1 MDGVY
6 SQHER
11 RIGKHPTAATPHP
24 RRRSAGRMATLLFAA
39 IASAQACAT
48 PPQASANP
56 DVLAALDN
64 GLRPSTL
71 QAGETLPAWSLQ
83 ERMIFHKVPGVAI
96 AILRDG
102 KVVQTAGFGVRE
114 RGTQDAVNADTLF
127 SVGSISK
134 VVTAATTLRQV
145 AAGRIDLDRNING
158 YLTSWQVPRA
168 SAFHSDALTLR
179 MLMSHTSGLTVW
191 GFEDFQPGET
201 LPSIVQT
208 LNGAKPAKNEPVRI
222 DFEPGSRMRYSGG
235 GVTVEQLVL
244 QDITGKPLEALARND
259 VFAPIGMGRS
269 TFANPLPATLGNI
282 AKAHDQDGSLTAL
295 PRGWEAFPEQ
305 AASGLWTS
313 ANDLG
318 AFVGALISAYKGR
331 SDFLSQPLAVQM
343 MTEVSPSIH
352 GLGPRLEGDSESR
365 IFHHGGSNDSYRA
378 WIEGYLDSGDGM
390 VILTNGSNG
399 GKLMMEIRNAISD
412 ALGRGINPVV
422 RAVTLAPQAMTDFA
436 GTYRMDTRVPGDVA
450 GNLAGYF
457 ETDMLEVSVTDGA
470 MTVNQGT
477 DEPPLK
483 LQPLTPTR
491 FIGGGDVS
499 RVRFEFLRNAQGQV
513 YAMVA
518 DRGSGRLY
526 FRRDTAA
533 VAMKQE

>member
-6 SQHER
+6 RQHER
-11 RIGKHPTAATPHP
+11 SIRKHATAATPLP
-24 RRRSAGRMATLLFAA
+24 RGRSAGRTATLLLAA
-39 IASAQACAT
+39 ITSAQACAH
-48 PPQASANP
+48 PPQASGST
-56 DVLAALDN
+56 DVLATLDN

-71 QAGETLPAWSLQ
+71 QAGEALPGWSLQ
-83 ERMIFHKVPGVAI
+83 ERMTFHKVPGVAI
-96 AILRDG
+96 AVLRDG

-114 RGTQDAVNADTLF
+114 RGTQHAVNADTLF
-127 SVGSISK
+127 SVGSVSK

-145 AAGRIDLDRNING
+145 AAGRIDLDRNINS
-158 YLTSWQVPRA
+158 YLTSWQVPKA
-168 SAFHSDALTLR
+168 PAFQSDALTLR

-191 GFEDFQPGET
+191 GFEDYQPGEA
-201 LPSIVQT
+201 LPTIVQT

-244 QDITGKPLEALARND
+244 QDITGKPLEALARKE
-259 VFAPIGMGRS
+259 VFKPIGMPRS
-269 TFANPLPATLGNI
+269 TFANPLPATLDNI
-282 AKAHDQDGSLTAL
+282 AKAHDQNGSLTAL

-313 ANDLG
+313 AHDLG
-318 AFVGALISAYKGR
+318 AFVGALIGAYKGR
-331 SDFLSQPLAVQM
+331 GDFLPQPLAVQM

-412 ALGRGINPVV
+412 ALGHGINPVV
-422 RAVTLAPQAMTDFA
+422 RAVALTPQTMTDFA
-436 GTYRMDTRVPGDVA
+436 GTYRMDTSVPNDVA

-457 ETDMLEVSVTDGA
+457 ETETLAVSITDGA
-470 MTVNQGT
+470 MTVNRART
-477 DEPPLK
+477 SP
-483 LQPLTPTR
+483 R
-491 FIGGGDVS
+491 
-499 RVRFEFLRNAQGQV
+499 
-513 YAMVA
+513 
-518 DRGSGRLY
+518 
-526 FRRDTAA
+526 
-533 VAMKQE
+533 

>member
-11 RIGKHPTAATPHP
+11 SIGKYPTAATPHP
-24 RRRSAGRMATLLFAA
+24 RRRSAGRRTTLLFAA
-39 IASAQACAT
+39 ITSAQACAS
-48 PPQASANP
+48 PPQASGTP
-56 DVLAALDN
+56 DVLASLDN

-71 QAGETLPAWSLQ
+71 QAGEVLPAWSLQ
-83 ERMIFHKVPGVAI
+83 ERMTFHKVPGVAI

-145 AAGRIDLDRNING
+145 AAGRIDLDRNVND
-158 YLTSWQVPRA
+158 YLKSWQVPRA

-201 LPSIVQT
+201 LPTIVQT
-208 LNGAKPAKNEPVRI
+208 LNGAKPARNEPVRI

-295 PRGWEAFPEQ
+295 PRGWEAFPNRQ
-305 AASGLWTS
+305 RLASGPAPTTS
-313 ANDLG
+313 ALS
-318 AFVGALISAYKGR
+318 SAR
-331 SDFLSQPLAVQM
+331 
-343 MTEVSPSIH
+343 
-352 GLGPRLEGDSESR
+352 
-365 IFHHGGSNDSYRA
+365 
-378 WIEGYLDSGDGM
+378 
-390 VILTNGSNG
+390 
-399 GKLMMEIRNAISD
+399 
-412 ALGRGINPVV
+412 
-422 RAVTLAPQAMTDFA
+422 
-436 GTYRMDTRVPGDVA
+436 
-450 GNLAGYF
+450 
-457 ETDMLEVSVTDGA
+457 
-470 MTVNQGT
+470 
-477 DEPPLK
+477 
-483 LQPLTPTR
+483 
-491 FIGGGDVS
+491 
-499 RVRFEFLRNAQGQV
+499 
-513 YAMVA
+513 
-518 DRGSGRLY
+518 
-526 FRRDTAA
+526 
-533 VAMKQE
+533 